1 MTNNIITF
9 LAVIGYTAT
18 VDKVEDN
25 LAHVVFDFENSEN
38 LLPCEVSEG
47 DTLHVRTNNGVTEI
61 RCAEPAPTANVDV
74 LINPTTGEIQYVIQD
89 LQIEL
94 E

>member
-1 MTNNIITF
+1 M
-9 LAVIGYTAT
+9 AVIGYTAT

-38 LLPCEVSEG
+38 VAADVPVALLPCEVSEG